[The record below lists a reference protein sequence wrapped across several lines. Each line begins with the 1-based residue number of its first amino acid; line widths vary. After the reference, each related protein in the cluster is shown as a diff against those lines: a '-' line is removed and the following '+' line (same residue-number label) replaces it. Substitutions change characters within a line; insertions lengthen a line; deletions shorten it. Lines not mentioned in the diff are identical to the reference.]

1 MKLAKTISAVV
12 PVFNEDAVVLEFY
25 NRIKKVLEEV
35 ADSFELIFVDDG
47 SQDATLQKLKDL
59 RVKDGRIKII
69 SFSRNFGHAMAI
81 SAGIEHASGDAVV
94 VIDGDLQDPPEV
106 ISEFLKKW
114 EEGYPVVYGIRRKRK
129 EWFGKRLAYWAFYR
143 IFRKLAF
150 ASLSNVPLDAGDFC
164 LMDRQVVEVIK
175 NLPERNRFLRGLRS
189 WAGFRQS
196 GVEYE
201 RAGRFAGSTKYSLKK
216 LIKLAADGIFSFSY
230 APLRVATFF
239 GFFVA
244 AAAFAGIIFALYLR
258 LVKGLVGTIGYY
270 STLISVLFIGGVQLI
285 SVGILGE
292 YVARVYEE
300 VKRRPLYVV
309 KEKIGL

>member
-1 MKLAKTISAVV
+1 MA
-12 PVFNEDAVVLEFY
+12 PVFNEEAVVLEFY
-25 NRIKKVLEEV
+25 NRIKKVLEEAV
-35 ADSFELIFVDDG
+35 DSFEIIFVDDG
-47 SQDATLQKLKDL
+47 SQDTTLQKLKDL
-59 RVKDGRIKII
+59 HSSDSRIKVI

-106 ISEFLKKW
+106 VPEFLKKW
-114 EEGYPVVYGIRRKRK
+114 EEGSQVVYGIRRKRK

-150 ASLSNVPLDAGDFC
+150 ASLNNVPLDAGDFC
-164 LMDRQVVEVIK
+164 LMDRRVVEVIK

-201 RAGRFAGSTKYSLKK
+201 RASRFAGSTKYPLRK

-230 APLRVATFF
+230 IPLRIATFF
-239 GFFVA
+239 GLLVA
-244 AAAFAGIIFALYLR
+244 AAAFAGIIFVLYLR
-258 LVKGLVGTIGYY
+258 LVKGLVGTVGYY
-270 STLISVLFIGGVQLI
+270 STLISILFIGAIQLI
-285 SVGILGE
+285 GIGILGE
-292 YVARVYEE
+292 YIARIYEE
-300 VKRRPLYVV
+300 VKHRPLYVV

>member
-59 RVKDGRIKII
+59 RAKDGRIKII

-164 LMDRQVVEVIK
+164 LMDRQAVEVMK

-201 RAGRFAGSTKYSLKK
+201 RAGRFAGSTKYSFKK
-216 LIKLAADGIFSFSY
+216 LIKLATDGIFSFSY

-285 SVGILGE
+285 SIGILGE
-292 YVARVYEE
+292 YVARIYEE